1 MKVLFLD
8 FDGVINTQS
17 EDGCDLTLPLLDYD
31 GEYTS
36 ITRWNPKCIKPFL
49 ELCKLCAN
57 KGYKIVISSTW
68 RLAGGAKEF
77 NNYFRTY
84 FQIPFIHDIK
94 EDLVIGITPRRA
106 DGKRGLEIKEW
117 LSKYEVEDDIII
129 DDDIWDIIPYI
140 DSSNVLE
147 IIREVGLTMGDVE
160 QIRDYYMV

>member
-1 MKVLFLD
+1 MKILFLD

-17 EDGCDLTLPLLDYD
+17 EDGYILTLPLLDYD

-36 ITRWNPKCIKPFL
+36 ITRWNPDCIKPFL
-49 ELCKLCAN
+49 ELCKLCSN

-84 FQIPFIHDIK
+84 FPIPFRHDIK
-94 EDLVIGITPRRA
+94 EDLVIGTTPRRA

-117 LSKYEVEDDIII
+117 LDNHKVEDYIVV
-129 DDDIWDIIPYI
+129 DDDIWDIMPYI

-160 QIRDYYMV
+160 QIRDYYMK